1 MNRFLAGSIVAFFL
15 AASLALHN
23 VSLASEAGF
32 LEIADNPVLFH
43 GKHVNV
49 IGVIGFTSGGT
60 YLYRDFESFSR
71 GDYNRVFDIE
81 RRKTNDGK
89 PISLSTDVLFE
100 LQGKCVSV
108 AGYVHSES
116 SKLVGDH
123 PKIRAVDLNQS
134 YAKLSETAQSC
145 SY

>member
-1 MNRFLAGSIVAFFL
+1 
-15 AASLALHN
+15 LALPN

-32 LEIADNPVLFH
+32 LEIADSPVLFH

-49 IGVIGFTSGGT
+49 VGVIGFTSGGT
-60 YLYRDFESFSR
+60 FLYRDFMSFNR
-71 GDYNRVFDIE
+71 GDYNRVFKIE
-81 RRKTNDGK
+81 RGKTDDDK
-89 PISLSTDVLFE
+89 PISLSADVLFE

-108 AGYVHSES
+108 TGYVHSES
-116 SKLVGDH
+116 SKLVGGH
-123 PKIRAVDLNQS
+123 PIIKAVDLNQS